1 MKIAV
6 KLQLAVIV
14 IISVIVVIVVSAAG
28 FFGIRQ
34 AYANLNK
41 EGTKLAQSL
50 AHNSESGARSA
61 DQSLLDQVLEG
72 VMLDKD
78 IRYCQIVD
86 NQGTVLAAKIR
97 EHGPVLSREFSA
109 PIIAHRNISSD
120 EESSGFVSDNT
131 AGREGS
137 IGTVYIG
144 VSLVPMHRQITN
156 LILVT
161 VFIFLFT
168 IIISSLIF
176 STTIKR
182 MVIHP
187 IDVLIKAT
195 RRVADGD
202 LEHQVPIRTNDELGS
217 LAGAFN
223 KMTQNLKETT
233 VSKDYTDNII
243 RSMLSSLIVADQ
255 NGIIRNVNQAA
266 EEMLKYSA
274 ADLIGKPLT
283 MIMGDKDLVR
293 YPTFGNGHVQDFLDS
308 VETTC
313 LTKDRRSIPVLFSS
327 SVMRDKH
334 DKLLGVVCVARD
346 ITDRKRTEDELQDNF
361 QRLQKVLNQTVASLA
376 SAVEMRDPYTAG
388 HQRRVTQLA
397 CALAAAMSM
406 PEDIIRG
413 LNMAAIIHD
422 IGKLNVPAE
431 ILSRPSRLTVSE
443 YTLIKV
449 HPEMGYKILKTIEFP
464 WPVADIVLQHHERL
478 DGSGYP
484 KGLKGD
490 KILLQSK
497 ILALADVVEAMSS
510 HRPYRPA
517 FTMDITLEEVTR
529 NAGVLYDPGAVAA
542 CVGLFQEKNFRFT

>member
-1 MKIAV
+1 MKIAA
-6 KLQLAVIV
+6 KLQLAVI
-14 IISVIVVIVVSAAG
+14 IIVSVIVAVVVSAAG
-28 FFGIRQ
+28 FFGVRQ

-41 EGTKLAQSL
+41 ENGKLVLSV
-50 AHNSESGARSA
+50 AHNSEYGTLSA
-61 DQSLLDQVLEG
+61 NQSLLDPVLEG

-78 IRYCQIVD
+78 ILYCQIVD

-97 EHGPVLSREFSA
+97 EHGPIPSREFSA
-109 PIIAHRNISSD
+109 PIITRRAMTSVED
-120 EESSGFVSDNT
+120 SSGLNPDVRS
-131 AGREGS
+131 GREEM

-144 VSLVPMHRQITN
+144 VSLVSLHRQITN
-156 LILVT
+156 LIMVT
-161 VFIFLFT
+161 VFIFLIT
-168 IIISSLIF
+168 SIISSLIF
-176 STTIKR
+176 SATIKR
-182 MVIHP
+182 MVIQP

-195 RRVADGD
+195 RRVAEGD
-202 LEHQVPIRTNDELGS
+202 LDHQVPVRANDELGS
-217 LAGAFN
+217 LTGAFN
-223 KMTQNLKETT
+223 KMTQNLKDTT

-243 RSMLSSLIVADQ
+243 KSMLSSLIVADQ

-283 MIMGDKDLVR
+283 LIMGDKELIR
-293 YPTFGNGHVQDFLDS
+293 YPTFGNGHDQDFLDS

-313 LTKDRRSIPVLFSS
+313 VTKDRRNIPVLFSS

-346 ITDRKRTEDELQDNF
+346 ITDRKRAEDELQDNF
-361 QRLQKVLNQTVASLA
+361 QRLQKVLTQTVTSLA

-397 CALAAAMSM
+397 VALAAAMSL

-449 HPEMGYKILKTIEFP
+449 HPEMGYKILKAIEFP

-484 KGLKGD
+484 NGLKGD

-517 FTMDITLEEVTR
+517 FTLDVTLEEVTR
-529 NAGVLYDPGAVAA
+529 NGGVLYDPGAVAA
-542 CVGLFQEKNFRFT
+542 CVGLFKEKNFQFT

>member
-1 MKIAV
+1 MKIGA

-14 IISVIVVIVVSAAG
+14 IVSVIVAVVVSAAG
-28 FFGIRQ
+28 FFGVRQ

-41 EGTKLAQSL
+41 ENGKLALSV
-50 AHNSESGARSA
+50 AHNSEYGTLSA
-61 DQSLLDQVLEG
+61 NQSLLDPVLEG

-78 IRYCQIVD
+78 ILYCQIVD

-97 EHGPVLSREFSA
+97 EHGPVPSREFSA
-109 PIIAHRNISSD
+109 PIITRRAMTSVED
-120 EESSGFVSDNT
+120 SSGLNPDVLS
-131 AGREGS
+131 GREET
-137 IGTVYIG
+137 IGTAYIG
-144 VSLVPMHRQITN
+144 VSLVSLRRQITN
-156 LILVT
+156 LIMVT
-161 VFIFLFT
+161 VFIFLIT
-168 IIISSLIF
+168 GIIASLIF
-176 STTIKR
+176 SATIKR
-182 MVIHP
+182 MVIQP

-195 RRVADGD
+195 RRVAEGD
-202 LEHQVPIRTNDELGS
+202 LEHQVPVHANDELGS

-223 KMTQNLKETT
+223 KMTQNLKDTT

-243 RSMLSSLIVADQ
+243 KSMLSSLIVADQ
-255 NGIIRNVNQAA
+255 NGIIHNVNQAA

-283 MIMGDKDLVR
+283 LIMGDKELVR
-293 YPTFGNGHVQDFLDS
+293 YPTFGNGHDQDFLDT

-313 LTKDRRSIPVLFSS
+313 VTKDRRNIPVLFSS

-346 ITDRKRTEDELQDNF
+346 ITDRKRAEDELQDNF
-361 QRLQKVLNQTVASLA
+361 QKLQKILTQTVTTLA

-397 CALAAAMSM
+397 VALAAAMSL

-449 HPEMGYKILKTIEFP
+449 HSEMGYKILKTIEFP

-484 KGLKGD
+484 NGLKSD

-517 FTMDITLEEVTR
+517 FTLDVTLEEVKR
-529 NAGVLYDPGAVAA
+529 NAGVLYDPRAVAA
-542 CVGLFQEKNFRFT
+542 CVGLFKEKNFQFT

>member
-1 MKIAV
+1 MKIAA

-14 IISVIVVIVVSAAG
+14 IVSVIVAIVVSAAG
-28 FFGIRQ
+28 FFGVRQ
-34 AYANLNK
+34 ADANLNK
-41 EGTKLAQSL
+41 EIGKLALSV
-50 AHNSESGARSA
+50 AHNSESGTRSA
-61 DQSLLDQVLEG
+61 DQSLLDPVLEG

-78 IRYCQIVD
+78 ILYCQIVD
-86 NQGTVLAAKIR
+86 NRGTVLAAKIR
-97 EHGPVLSREFSA
+97 EHGPVPSREFSA
-109 PIIAHRNISSD
+109 PIITRRAMTSVED
-120 EESSGFVSDNT
+120 SSGLNPDVLS
-131 AGREGS
+131 GREET

-144 VSLVPMHRQITN
+144 VSLISLHRQITN
-156 LILVT
+156 LIMVT
-161 VFIFLFT
+161 VFIFLIT
-168 IIISSLIF
+168 SIISSLIF
-176 STTIKR
+176 SVTIKR
-182 MVIHP
+182 IVIQP

-195 RRVADGD
+195 RRVAEGD
-202 LEHQVPIRTNDELGS
+202 LDHQVPVHANDELGS
-217 LAGAFN
+217 LTGAFN
-223 KMTQNLKETT
+223 KMTQNLKDTT

-243 RSMLSSLIVADQ
+243 KSMLSSLIVADQ

-266 EEMLKYSA
+266 EEMLMYSA

-283 MIMGDKDLVR
+283 LIMGNKELVR
-293 YPTFGNGHVQDFLDS
+293 YPTFGNGLDQDFLNS

-313 LTKDRRSIPVLFSS
+313 VTKDRRNIPVLFSS

-346 ITDRKRTEDELQDNF
+346 ITDRKRAEDELQNNF
-361 QRLQKVLNQTVASLA
+361 QRLQKVLTQTVTSLA
-376 SAVEMRDPYTAG
+376 SAVETRDPYTAG

-397 CALAAAMSM
+397 VALARAMSL

-449 HPEMGYKILKTIEFP
+449 HSEMGYKILKAIEFP

-484 KGLKGD
+484 NGLKGD

-517 FTMDITLEEVTR
+517 FTLDVTLEEITR

-542 CVGLFQEKNFRFT
+542 CVGLFQEKNFQFT